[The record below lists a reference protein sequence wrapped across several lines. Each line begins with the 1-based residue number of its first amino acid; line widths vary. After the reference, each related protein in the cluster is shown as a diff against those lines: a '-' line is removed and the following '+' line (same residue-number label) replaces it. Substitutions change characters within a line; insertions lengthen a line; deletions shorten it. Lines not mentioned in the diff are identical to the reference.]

1 MARVVSIHEYQ
12 LKPDADRIAFERAFR
27 NAEERGLFDLPGLI
41 EHYFLKGLKGAQQA
55 GYGSIWIYESQE
67 AWEMLWGPLECPVQ
81 PPEYPEKWKIWE
93 NEILAP
99 FLTQHPDRIR
109 FTSYEELGFA
119 EHTAHCD
126 SPEQSKLPAQ
136 ELSDALA
143 YR

>member
-12 LKPDADRIAFERAFR
+12 LKPDANQIAFERAFR
-27 NAEERGLFDLPGLI
+27 NAEERGLFGLRGLI
-41 EHYFLKGLKGAQQA
+41 EHHFLKGLKGAHQA
-55 GYGSIWIYESQE
+55 GYSAIWIYESQE

-109 FTSYEELGFA
+109 FTSYEEL
-119 EHTAHCD
+119 
-126 SPEQSKLPAQ
+126 
-136 ELSDALA
+136 
-143 YR
+143 

>member
-27 NAEERGLFDLPGLI
+27 NAEERGLFGLPGLI
-41 EHYFLKGLKGAQQA
+41 EHDFLKGLKGAQQA
-55 GYGSIWIYESQE
+55 GYSAIWIYESQE

-109 FTSYEELGFA
+109 FTSYEEL
-119 EHTAHCD
+119 
-126 SPEQSKLPAQ
+126 
-136 ELSDALA
+136 
-143 YR
+143 